1 MNSKTVKVKAVS
13 TEDSLLTVWLSD
25 GRILSLPL
33 AWYPSLAKADAE
45 ERDIWQPSGAGR
57 GIHWPA
63 LDYDLS
69 IAGLIA
75 GLHEHPG
82 ALACTQKTR
91 KQNQVAR
98 KPASRTRL
106 KRRSVHKVAGSG
118 LSASA

>member
-13 TEDSLLTVWLSD
+13 TEDRLLTVWLSD

-33 AWYPSLAKADAE
+33 AWYPSLAKAAAE
-45 ERDIWQPSGAGR
+45 ERKIWQPSGAGR

-75 GLHEHPG
+75 GLQEHPG
-82 ALACTQKTR
+82 ALTCTQKTR

-98 KPASRTRL
+98 KPVSRTRL
-106 KRRSVHKVAGSG
+106 KRRSVRKVAVSG